1 MSSRWT
7 SSRMVVARTVVA
19 VASPSRRGCN
29 RRSRVTRA
37 RVAMFRARV
46 ARDALRDV
54 SRVHR
59 VARGVAARPAHADMS
74 ATTVLC
80 VRKDGVTTI
89 MADGQVTMGSEI
101 VKPNVK
107 KVRVIEPGVVG
118 GFAGATA
125 DAFTLFERLEQQLE
139 AHPGQLTRAC
149 VELAKQW
156 RTDKFLRKLEATMIV
171 ADKDSSFQIT
181 GSGDVLEPHDGVI
194 GIGSGGSYALAAARA
209 LVDVPGMTSFEIA
222 KKAMT
227 IAADTCVYTNHNFTY
242 QIIGGDG
249 ATTSA
254 EEKESEGGGGK
265 ARA

>member
-1 MSSRWT
+1 MSSSFARAALRRASLAAFRPARDRASFSAAAT
-7 SSRMVVARTVVA
+7 SS
-19 VASPSRRGCN
+19 P
-29 RRSRVTRA
+29 
-37 RVAMFRARV
+37 
-46 ARDALRDV
+46 
-54 SRVHR
+54 H
-59 VARGVAARPAHADMS
+59 

-80 VRKDGVTTI
+80 VRKDGETVI

-107 KVRVIEPGVVG
+107 KVRIIEPGVVG

-139 AHPGQLTRAC
+139 QHPGQLTRAC

-171 ADKDSSFQIT
+171 ADKESSFQIT

-209 LVDVPGMTSFEIA
+209 
-222 KKAMT
+222 
-227 IAADTCVYTNHNFTY
+227 
-242 QIIGGDG
+242 
-249 ATTSA
+249 
-254 EEKESEGGGGK
+254 
-265 ARA
+265 ARARGRRARGRRARAGAHEARRFTLLERSEERGGELTRLLPSSLVGQ

>member
-1 MSSRWT
+1 LS
-7 SSRMVVARTVVA
+7 
-19 VASPSRRGCN
+19 ASAS
-29 RRSRVTRA
+29 TRH
-37 RVAMFRARV
+37 
-46 ARDALRDV
+46 DAKT
-54 SRVHR
+54 
-59 VARGVAARPAHADMS
+59 MS

-171 ADKDSSFQIT
+171 ADKSSSFQIT

-254 EEKESEGGGGK
+254 EEKESEDGASGK
-265 ARA
+265 KSKA

>member
-1 MSSRWT
+1 MRRSARCFT
-7 SSRMVVARTVVA
+7 RVVAPVIDGVA
-19 VASPSRRGCN
+19 PVA
-29 RRSRVTRA
+29 RA
-37 RVAMFRARV
+37 RARAS
-46 ARDALRDV
+46 L
-54 SRVHR
+54 SRAHD
-59 VARGVAARPAHADMS
+59 GVR

-80 VRKDGVTTI
+80 IRKNGVTTI

-125 DAFTLFERLEQQLE
+125 DAFTLFDRLEQQLE
-139 AHPGQLTRAC
+139 QHPGQLTRAC

-171 ADKDSSFQIT
+171 ADKESSFQIT

-209 LVDVPGMTSFEIA
+209 LVDVPGMSSFDIA

-227 IAADTCVYTNHNFTY
+227 IAADTCVYTNHNFTW
-242 QIIGGDG
+242 QIIGGDD

-254 EEKESEGGGGK
+254 EEKDGDASKGPSRAPAGEGV
-265 ARA
+265 

>member
-1 MSSRWT
+1 M
-7 SSRMVVARTVVA
+7 A
-19 VASPSRRGCN
+19 
-29 RRSRVTRA
+29 TRA
-37 RVAMFRARV
+37 SGLARI
-46 ARDALRDV
+46 ARQTFSTFAG
-54 SRVHR
+54 H
-59 VARGVAARPAHADMS
+59 GVK

-80 VRKDGVTTI
+80 VRKDGQVVL

-107 KVRVIEPGVVG
+107 KVRVIQPGVIG

-125 DAFTLFERLEQQLE
+125 DAFTLFERLENKLE
-139 AHPGQLTRAC
+139 EHPGQLMRAA
-149 VELAKQW
+149 VELAKAW

-171 ADKDSSFQIT
+171 ADKDSAFQIT

-209 LVDVPGMTSFEIA
+209 LVDVPGMTAYDVA

-242 QIIGGDG
+242 QIINSDG
-249 ATTSA
+249 TADASDVEA
-254 EEKESEGGGGK
+254 AK
-265 ARA
+265 R

>member
-1 MSSRWT
+1 MSSSFARAALRRASLAAFRPARDRASFSTAAT
-7 SSRMVVARTVVA
+7 SS
-19 VASPSRRGCN
+19 P
-29 RRSRVTRA
+29 
-37 RVAMFRARV
+37 
-46 ARDALRDV
+46 
-54 SRVHR
+54 H
-59 VARGVAARPAHADMS
+59 

-80 VRKDGVTTI
+80 VRKDGETVI

-107 KVRVIEPGVVG
+107 KVRIIEPGVVG

-139 AHPGQLTRAC
+139 QHPGQLTRAC

-171 ADKDSSFQIT
+171 ADKESSFQIT

-209 LVDVPGMTSFEIA
+209 LVDVPGMKAFDIA

-227 IAADTCVYTNHNFTY
+227 IAADTCVYTNHNFTH
-242 QIIGGDG
+242 QIIGGPD
-249 ATTSA
+249 ATTKA
-254 EEKESEGGGGK
+254 EEKSDKGK
-265 ARA
+265 ETKASTKASTSGE